1 MVRYQSIL
9 RLFLLIALALIAIS
23 HAEEG
28 EAAAVDVNDAA
39 AEAAADATAAAAEA
53 ASEAAQKVADAVDEA
68 VDTAAEE
75 AAAAA
80 AAAQAKAAEVAAAA
94 SAKAQEVADAAA
106 AAVDD
111 AAEEASGIIAKAKDA
126 VTSSGDKAVA
136 FVKDFKLSKDNG
148 KKIAAGVVGVWG
160 VATAGGWAM
169 DRFGK
174 DKEE

>member
-1 MVRYQSIL
+1 MARYHSVL

-23 HAEEG
+23 HAEET
-28 EAAAVDVNDAA
+28 EAAASSTEAAVDEA
-39 AEAAADATAAAAEA
+39 AEAAT
-53 ASEAAQKVADAVDEA
+53 EAAQKVADAVEEA

-80 AAAQAKAAEVAAAA
+80 AEAAQ
-94 SAKAQEVADAAA
+94 AKAQEVADATAQ
-106 AAVDD
+106 AV
-111 AAEEASGIIAKAKDA
+111 EEASEEAAGILAKAKDA
-126 VTSSGDKAVA
+126 VTSSGDKVVA
-136 FVKDFKLSKDNG
+136 FVKDFKLSKDST

-169 DRFGK
+169 DKYGK

>member
-1 MVRYQSIL
+1 MARYHSVL
-9 RLFLLIALALIAIS
+9 RLFLLVALALIAIS

-28 EAAAVDVNDAA
+28 EAAAASSSTTGEA
-39 AEAAADATAAAAEA
+39 AEAT
-53 ASEAAQKVADAVDEA
+53 QKVADAVEEA

-80 AAAQAKAAEVAAAA
+80 AAAKAKAAEAAEAAA
-94 SAKAQEVADAAA
+94 AKAQEVADAAA
-106 AAVDD
+106 QAV
-111 AAEEASGIIAKAKDA
+111 EEASEEAAGILRKTKDA
-126 VTSSGDKAVA
+126 VSSSGDRVVA
-136 FVKDFKLSKDNG
+136 FVKDFKLSKDST

-169 DRFGK
+169 DKYGK